1 MKLSKE
7 DKAGLYLTVIVH
19 LAVLIVLLLYGI
31 GYSLSRE
38 NTFVLDFSRQ
48 EEIERMQEEIQ
59 RLQKEAELKESIAQK
74 LQQELGGSQSSDI
87 RNVAVDR
94 AALRDDRGTDAEKLY
109 KDAERLAKELNQGYE
124 VPNEENSAV
133 LTKKNDTASHTDTQD
148 RKYSGPSVI
157 SYELEGRK
165 ASTLPIPAYRC
176 YGAGEVKVLISV
188 NPSGTVIS
196 AKVDEASS
204 SEDSCLRSFAVR
216 AARLSKFS
224 AKSDAPAKQSGY
236 IIYSFVAQ

>member
-48 EEIERMQEEIQ
+48 EEIERMQEEI
-59 RLQKEAELKESIAQK
+59 QK

>member
-94 AALRDDRGTDAEKLY
+94 AALRDDRGT
-109 KDAERLAKELNQGYE
+109 DAERLAKELNQGYE

>member
-1 MKLSKE
+1 MKRSLR
-7 DKAGLYLTVIVH
+7 DNLAGILITVSIH
-19 LAVLIVLLLYGI
+19 LAVIIVLLLTVVEPKIKEQGASY
-31 GYSLSRE
+31 E
-38 NTFVLDFSRQ
+38 LDFSKTDAQ
-48 EEIERMQEEIQ
+48 EKIEKEIERRKALND
-59 RLQKEAELKESIAQK
+59 RLEKMLRDNGVDAEPV
-74 LQQELGGSQSSDI
+74 
-87 RNVAVDR
+87 RNVTVDR
-94 AALRDDRGTDAEKLY
+94 ARLKDDRGTDAEKLY

-133 LTKKNDTASHTDTQD
+133 LAKKNDTASHTDTQD

>member
-157 SYELEGRK
+157 SYELEGR
-165 ASTLPIPAYRC
+165 R
-176 YGAGEVKVLISV
+176 
-188 NPSGTVIS
+188 
-196 AKVDEASS
+196 
-204 SEDSCLRSFAVR
+204 R
-216 AARLSKFS
+216 AHCPFLHTDVMGQAR
-224 AKSDAPAKQSGY
+224 
-236 IIYSFVAQ
+236 

>member
-94 AALRDDRGTDAEKLY
+94 AALRDDRA
-109 KDAERLAKELNQGYE
+109 RH
-124 VPNEENSAV
+124 SAIAAV
-133 LTKKNDTASHTDTQD
+133 
-148 RKYSGPSVI
+148 
-157 SYELEGRK
+157 
-165 ASTLPIPAYRC
+165 
-176 YGAGEVKVLISV
+176 
-188 NPSGTVIS
+188 
-196 AKVDEASS
+196 SS
-204 SEDSCLRSFAVR
+204 
-216 AARLSKFS
+216 
-224 AKSDAPAKQSGY
+224 
-236 IIYSFVAQ
+236 

>member
-1 MKLSKE
+1 MKLSRE

-31 GYSLSRE
+31 GFSLSRE

-48 EEIERMQEEIQ
+48 EEIERMEAEIEK
-59 RLQKEAELKESIAQK
+59 LQKKAELKESIAQK
-74 LQQELGGSQSSDI
+74 LQQELGGSQSSDV

-109 KDAERLAKELNQGYE
+109 KDAERLPREPNQGYE
-124 VPNEENSAV
+124 VPDEENSAV
-133 LTKKNDTASHTDTQD
+133 LSKKNDTADETRAQE

-176 YGAGEVKVLISV
+176 YGAGEVKVIISV
-188 NPSGTVIS
+188 NPAGTVLS

-204 SEDSCLRSFAVR
+204 SEDSCLRSYAVR

>member
-1 MKLSKE
+1 MKLSRE

-19 LAVLIVLLLYGI
+19 LAVLVVLLLYGI
-31 GYSLSRE
+31 GFSLSRE

-48 EEIERMQEEIQ
+48 EEIERM
-59 RLQKEAELKESIAQK
+59 EAEIEK
-74 LQQELGGSQSSDI
+74 LQQELGGSQSSDV

-109 KDAERLAKELNQGYE
+109 KDAERLARELNQGYE
-124 VPNEENSAV
+124 VPDEENSAV
-133 LTKKNDTASHTDTQD
+133 LSKKNDTADETRAQE

-176 YGAGEVKVLISV
+176 YGAGEVKVIISV
-188 NPSGTVIS
+188 NPAGTVLS

-204 SEDSCLRSFAVR
+204 SEDSCLRSYAVR